1 MHIDPIQRTHVMDND
16 MDTVDNDQWQYQKP
30 NLDDILGIEKSHWPK
45 LGLHWVYHNDI
56 LIYIR
61 LNHLDSK

>member
-1 MHIDPIQRTHVMDND
+1 MDND

-30 NLDDILGIEKSHWPK
+30 NLDDILGIGKSHLPI